1 MWQILSNY
9 RGAPR
14 GTGTV
19 ELIKFYCLSVG
30 RGTAVMRAEMEAILK
45 ETFRDLAL
53 KLRYDRKITQYMMAE
68 ALVMSERSYE
78 DIECGRS
85 ACGALTICLLLM
97 ECEDANEFL
106 ADLRVKFDEVYSS
119 AEVSV

>member
-1 MWQILSNY
+1 
-9 RGAPR
+9 
-14 GTGTV
+14 
-19 ELIKFYCLSVG
+19 
-30 RGTAVMRAEMEAILK
+30 MRAEMEAILK

-53 KLRYDRKITQYMMAE
+53 KLRYDRKITQYRMAE
-68 ALVMSERSYE
+68 SLVMSERSYE

-106 ADLRVKFDEVYSS
+106 ADLRVKFEEVYSS

>member
-1 MWQILSNY
+1 
-9 RGAPR
+9 
-14 GTGTV
+14 
-19 ELIKFYCLSVG
+19 
-30 RGTAVMRAEMEAILK
+30 MRAEMEAILK

-53 KLRYDRKITQYMMAE
+53 KLRYERKITQHKMAE

-85 ACGALTICLLLM
+85 ACGALTICLLLI
-97 ECEDANEFL
+97 ECEDANKIL
-106 ADLRVKFDEVYSS
+106 ADLRVEFEKVHSS